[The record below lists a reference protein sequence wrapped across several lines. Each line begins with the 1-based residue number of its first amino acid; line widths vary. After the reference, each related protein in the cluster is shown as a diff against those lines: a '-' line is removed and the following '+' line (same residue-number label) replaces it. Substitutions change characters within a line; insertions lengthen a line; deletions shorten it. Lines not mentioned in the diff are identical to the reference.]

1 MNAAHVKVVTIE
13 DLEVTN
19 GSHLG
24 SGVNTAIC
32 LEGKDITVIFLL
44 FSKNCFFLAEW

>member
-13 DLEVTN
+13 DLEVTT

-24 SGVNTAIC
+24 SGVNTYSYMLRGQGHHSHISTFF
-32 LEGKDITVIFLL
+32 EEL
-44 FSKNCFFLAEW
+44 FF